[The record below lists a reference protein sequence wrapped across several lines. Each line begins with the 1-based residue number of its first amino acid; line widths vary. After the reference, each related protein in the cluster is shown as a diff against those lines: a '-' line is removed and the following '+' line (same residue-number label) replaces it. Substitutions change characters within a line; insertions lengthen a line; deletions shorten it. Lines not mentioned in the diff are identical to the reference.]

1 MEVEKCYAPLPDGSV
16 LYYEKTG
23 SGRPLFLLHGN
34 GGSSAYFSKQ
44 VDALR
49 QKHQLY
55 LIDSRGHGK
64 STNTQKKIDFFKM
77 ATDLLAIIQQEKLT
91 KIALLGFSDGA
102 NLAMVFCHLYPEH
115 VSCMILNS
123 GNTEPRGVRLISRIG
138 SVLQYLI
145 VWLCSPFSK
154 GMRGFLPILG
164 LLFRPI
170 GLSTADLNHLS
181 VPTLILVGKRDSIKL
196 SHSFYIANSIPQSNF
211 IVVKGQGHS
220 FARKNPEV
228 FNTKVLSFLEKVGE

>member
-23 SGRPLFLLHGN
+23 SGCPLFLLHGN

-77 ATDLLAIIQQEKLT
+77 ATDLLAIIQQENLS

-102 NLAMVFCHLYPEH
+102 NLAMVFCHLYPEY

-123 GNTEPRGVRLISRIG
+123 GNTEPREL
-138 SVLQYLI
+138 
-145 VWLCSPFSK
+145 
-154 GMRGFLPILG
+154 
-164 LLFRPI
+164 
-170 GLSTADLNHLS
+170 D
-181 VPTLILVGKRDSIKL
+181 
-196 SHSFYIANSIPQSNF
+196 
-211 IVVKGQGHS
+211 
-220 FARKNPEV
+220 
-228 FNTKVLSFLEKVGE
+228 SFLEWECLAISDRLALFPILKRNAGLSPYFGIVVSSNRFIYSRFESPQCADIDFGRQT